1 MNIKFY
7 LFVQKGCRPCSYV
20 EHQLKSVEGWE
31 DFVVIVDARKPSSK
45 SLVMKYEV
53 IGTPTLVA
61 EKPDGSTM
69 KISKPTEM
77 NKTFWKE
84 LFDKMSSL

>member
-1 MNIKFY
+1 MNIKLY
-7 LFVQKGCRPCSYV
+7 LFVQKGCRPCAYV
-20 EHQLKSVEGWE
+20 EQQLRSIDGW
-31 DFVVIVDARKPSSK
+31 DKFVVLIDATKPSSK
-45 SLVMKYEV
+45 NMVMKYEV

-77 NKTFWKE
+77 NKTFWKQ
-84 LFDKMSSL
+84 LLDKMSSL

>member
-1 MNIKFY
+1 M
-7 LFVQKGCRPCSYV
+7 YV
-20 EHQLKSVEGWE
+20 EQQLKKVEGWE
-31 DFVVIVDARKPSSK
+31 KIITIVNAADPSSK

-69 KISKPTEM
+69 KISKPAEM
-77 NKTFWKE
+77 NQTFWKE
-84 LFDKMSSL
+84 LINKMISL